1 MDINENELHDLTDHD
16 IDHLYAMYSRT
27 NGYSE
32 IPPTIDKFISD
43 PYYLG
48 DSLNFGKAVFPYW
61 RDQLV
66 DIYPTPFYET
76 NKYKVVVFSGA
87 TGIGKSTVAS
97 IMFLYD
103 LARLLCLDE
112 PQLKFSL
119 PKAAKIYFTLTNST
133 LENVESVNYDPII
146 NFIRSS
152 PFFKSKFNNTK
163 SRSSLF
169 VNNIDINMISRKV
182 ALVGKNVYAAS
193 SDEINQ
199 EINKGSSKSL
209 VTEMYNR
216 INSRFLIEG
225 NNWPGH
231 YTMISSATT
240 ESSLIQTIIDNAEE
254 KEDNSFNKDDIKIIS
269 APRFEILK
277 HKTKYCGKNFKIF
290 IGDYQSDPFIINDV
304 EELER
309 AQRLDPTKVFD
320 VPIEHR
326 GEFESEIY
334 AGIRD
339 VLGMSVSDVRTFMPF
354 KDKIRQSLN
363 LTRLCELDEIILDDD
378 AKLMDFFNPE
388 IIDSFKPGSQKVIG
402 IDIALSGDRFGLCML
417 HIHDTKGIG
426 DMVEQIVWVDF
437 AVGIKPPKGKQLQL
451 WQIREFIVE
460 LVQMGIGINYVV
472 SDSYQSTDTL
482 QLLRKQGIETI
493 MNSVDRKK
501 DAYHGLRSAIN
512 EGRLYMPHNK
522 ILYKELVFLKE
533 DEKKV
538 DHPDFYPDGTM
549 GSKDIADAVCNAL
562 FICNTQMEYIP
573 YVDSAFVDELNA
585 SIDEMDEMD
594 FGESIF
600 GEGTT
605 GMFANSGM

>member
-1 MDINENELHDLTDHD
+1 MDINEKELEGLSSHD
-16 IDHLYAMYSRT
+16 IDHLYNLFART

-32 IPPTIDKFISD
+32 TPPTIEKFITD

-48 DSLNFGKAVFPYW
+48 DSLNFGKAIFPYW
-61 RDQLV
+61 LTQLV

-87 TGIGKSTVAS
+87 TGIGKSTIAS
-97 IMFLYD
+97 VMFLYD

-112 PQLKFSL
+112 PQVKFGL
-119 PKAAKIYFTLTNST
+119 PKAAKIYVTLTNST
-133 LENVESVNYDPII
+133 LENVEQVNYDPVI

-163 SRSSLF
+163 SRSSMF

-182 ALVGKNVYAAS
+182 SLVGKNVYAAS

-225 NNWPGH
+225 NNWPAH

-254 KEDNSFNKDDIKIIS
+254 KEDNSFDKNDIKIIS

-277 HKTKYCGKNFKIF
+277 HKMKYCGKTFKIF
-290 IGDYQSDPFIINDV
+290 IGDYQSDPFIINSE
-304 EELER
+304 EELKR
-309 AQRLDPTKVFD
+309 AKALDETKVHD

-354 KDKIRQSLN
+354 KDKIRESLQ
-363 LTRLCELDEIILDDD
+363 LSRLCEMDEIILDEDS
-378 AKLMDFFNPE
+378 KLIDFFNRDLL
-388 IIDSFKPGSQKVIG
+388 DSFKPGSQKVIG
-402 IDIALSGDRFGLCML
+402 IDIAVSGDRFGLAML

-437 AVGIKPPKGKQLQL
+437 AVGIRPPKGKQLQL

-460 LVQMGIGINYVV
+460 LVNMGIGINYVV

-482 QLLRKQGIETI
+482 QLLKKQGIETI

-501 DAYHGLRSAIN
+501 DAYHGMRSSIN
-512 EGRLYMPHNK
+512 EGRLFMPFNK

-533 DEKKV
+533 NEKKV
-538 DHPDFYPDGTM
+538 DHPDFFPDGTI

-562 FICNTQMEYIP
+562 YICNTKLEYLP
-573 YVDSAFVDELNA
+573 YTDNSFIDDLNKT
-585 SIDEMDEMD
+585 IDGMDEDD
-594 FGESIF
+594 FAERLFGSGVSGEFSDVI
-600 GEGTT
+600 
-605 GMFANSGM
+605 